1 MLPPPSVSGTLGTTS
16 NTLARLAALIPEPG
30 SLFAPHPPLPYYWKC
45 CRIEFWDVRT
55 GAWCSPFP
63 CWGNASAET
72 GCAGPLPPFPSAH
85 GGVASPTEGRTS
97 QSQSRLAR
105 WQLVI
110 GKPHSAPSGAIEVG
124 HLDAQFILAPWVL
137 GLHKQQTQNGELVLI
152 TLIQHYCER
161 LFCTTLSLFC
171 MSPLPF
177 N

>member
-1 MLPPPSVSGTLGTTS
+1 MAPLGLGSGSVYEVFSSGVVLGFFTTPSWTRLVCLHNVKPGSPSFTLGQ
-16 NTLARLAALIPEPG
+16 E
-30 SLFAPHPPLPYYWKC
+30 W
-45 CRIEFWDVRT
+45 
-55 GAWCSPFP
+55 
-63 CWGNASAET
+63 
-72 GCAGPLPPFPSAH
+72 
-85 GGVASPTEGRTS
+85 GVASPTEGRTS

-171 MSPLPF
+171 NESPPF
-177 N
+177 QLNPKT